1 MNVLDSFSCKG
12 KVALVTGGAGHQGG
26 FGSQISEALYE
37 AGATVY
43 TASRNVEKLA
53 AFTAQYPGMKFVE
66 LDLADENSIA
76 RCIRQIIS
84 QEGKLD
90 ILVNNAVLRVPGGA
104 WDNPMDFFDKSM
116 HTNASGLFLITRLA
130 AGKHPSGTAAP
141 FESGGNRGR

>member
-66 LDLADENSIA
+66 LDLADEGSIA

-90 ILVNNAVLRVPGGA
+90 ILVNNAVLRAARGIIQWTFLTKACIPTLPAFFSLPG
-104 WDNPMDFFDKSM
+104 WLRK
-116 HTNASGLFLITRLA
+116 I
-130 AGKHPSGTAAP
+130 
-141 FESGGNRGR
+141 